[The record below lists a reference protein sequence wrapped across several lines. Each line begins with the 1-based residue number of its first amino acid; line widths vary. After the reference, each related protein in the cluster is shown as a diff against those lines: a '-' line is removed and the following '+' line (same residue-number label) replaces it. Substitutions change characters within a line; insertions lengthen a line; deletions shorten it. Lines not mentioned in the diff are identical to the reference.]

1 MTALRYHQGNVL
13 HDQVVGSATEHMH
26 ILRRPK
32 IGYVQIGTCC
42 CKGFDIDGSYRVE
55 DALKQIALAL
65 RARAA
70 SHEYARTLRLWGPW
84 RLPRLCLQRLG
95 PTWHIEQWPDIAE
108 IVGQRVSLKVERL
121 TGREQKPVGLIEQI
135 HDIREHGKAELGT
148 GAVENGK
155 RRIHRRCQ
163 PGTRCIDFGALL
175 RCSRLAQSAGG
186 RRHSRQ
192 GPNTD
197 MRGKKGEGH
206 IRCLRPQR
214 STKQEVE
221 AENSVRRHA
230 ANLVP

>member
-1 MTALRYHQGNVL
+1 M
-13 HDQVVGSATEHMH
+13 
-26 ILRRPK
+26 
-32 IGYVQIGTCC
+32 
-42 CKGFDIDGSYRVE
+42 DGSYRVE
-55 DALKQIALAL
+55 DALKHIALAL

-70 SHEYARTLRLWGPW
+70 GHEYARTLRLWGPW
-84 RLPRLCLQRLG
+84 RLPRLCLQRVSI
-95 PTWHIEQWPDIAE
+95 TWHIEQWSDIAE

-121 TGREQKPVGLIEQI
+121 TGREQKPVGPIEQI

-155 RRIHRRCQ
+155 RRIHRRGQ

-175 RCSRLAQSAGG
+175 RCSRLAQSAGS

-192 GPNTD
+192 GPKTD

-206 IRCLRPQR
+206 IRRLRPQR

-221 AENSVRRHA
+221 AENSVRRDA
-230 ANLVP
+230 ANLVLDIGRIGRRRNKNGSPKPLRPVRDTHPSRGPTDLSAAPNHQRP

>member
-42 CKGFDIDGSYRVE
+42 CKGFDIDGPYRVE

-70 SHEYARTLRLWGPW
+70 SREYARTLRQWGPW

-95 PTWHIEQWPDIAE
+95 PTWHIEQRPDITE

-121 TGREQKPVGLIEQI
+121 TGREQKPVGPIEQI

-155 RRIHRRCQ
+155 RRIHRRGQ
-163 PGTRCIDFGALL
+163 PGTRCSARSCGVLGWPNPL
-175 RCSRLAQSAGG
+175 VAGG
-186 RRHSRQ
+186 IPGR
-192 GPNTD
+192 
-197 MRGKKGEGH
+197 
-206 IRCLRPQR
+206 
-214 STKQEVE
+214 
-221 AENSVRRHA
+221 VRR
-230 ANLVP
+230 LT